1 MANTI
6 HPTAPLGRRGL
17 IQGAAL
23 LGAATLL
30 PFPLS
35 AAPLSASSGDVF
47 DVAVVGSG
55 AGGFTAAIRAAESGA
70 RVVLIEAN
78 TWLGGAS
85 RVATGIFGCAGHPIQ
100 KALGFTNGP
109 EDLYKLYISEAAA
122 TKTRADES
130 VARILA
136 DGAIPAADWLASLG
150 VEWSTQK
157 AQKFFLNIKEGHRL
171 GEYLI
176 DALEKKARAL
186 EVTIVTSCRA
196 EKLLVEQG
204 RIAGVECST
213 PTGKRTFTAGAVVLA
228 SGGFEANPEMIARHI
243 GNGWEKAGVYC
254 TPTNRG
260 DGQRMAQAI
269 GADLVDMKILKA
281 NPTIHVSAGN
291 RYNLIS
297 AVRAG
302 AVAVGHDGTRFF
314 NELGGYWQSYR
325 IWAQPDHCAWLLF
338 GDPVIKADPRLEK
351 LVASGTIHK
360 TDSIETLAEKIGLDP
375 ANLAA
380 TVAQYRKA
388 VGSGTP
394 DEFGRKPL
402 KDPFGGSWYA
412 AKIEPMIQGTFGG
425 VKTNPDTEVLTS
437 KGDVIPGLYAIG
449 ECAANG
455 LRGVNPQTAN
465 IVFGSIAG
473 RRSAAFVLN
482 RK

>member
-1 MANTI
+1 MTDMMRKSVSA
-6 HPTAPLGRRGL
+6 GRRAF
-17 IQGAAL
+17 IRGAAL
-23 LGAATLL
+23 I
-30 PFPLS
+30 S
-35 AAPLSASSGDVF
+35 AAGLVPMSAFAGKAEGF

-109 EDLYKLYISEAAA
+109 EDLYKLYLSEAAA
-122 TKTRADES
+122 TKTRADEA

-150 VEWSTQK
+150 VEWSTKK

-176 DALEKKARAL
+176 DSLEKKAREL
-186 EVTIVTSCRA
+186 KVTIVTSCRG
-196 EKLLVEQG
+196 EKLIVDQG
-204 RIAGVECST
+204 RIAGIECAT
-213 PTGKRTFTAGAVVLA
+213 PDGKRVFAARAVVLA
-228 SGGFEANPEMIARHI
+228 TGGFEANPEMIARYI
-243 GNGWEKAGVYC
+243 GGGWDKASVYC

-260 DGQRMAQAI
+260 DGQRMAEAI
-269 GADLVDMKILKA
+269 GAELADMKILKA
-281 NPTIHVSAGN
+281 NPTVHVSDGN

-297 AVRAG
+297 AVRLG
-302 AVAVGHDGTRFF
+302 AIAVGHEGTRFF
-314 NELGGYWQSYR
+314 NELGGYWQSYK
-325 IWAQPDHCAWLLF
+325 IFAEPEHSAWLLF
-338 GDPVIKADPRLEK
+338 GDPVIKGDPRLEK
-351 LVASGTIHK
+351 LVAAGSIRK
-360 TDSIETLAEKIGLDP
+360 ADSVEKLAQLIGLDP
-375 ANLAA
+375 TKISS
-380 TVAQYRKA
+380 TVRAYRESVKA
-388 VGSGTP
+388 GK
-394 DEFGRKPL
+394 DEALGRKVL
-402 KDPFGGSWYA
+402 KDPFGGAWYA

-425 VKTNPDTEVLTS
+425 VKANPDTEVLTPEG
-437 KGDVIPGLYAIG
+437 KVIPGLYAIG

-473 RRSAAFVLN
+473 RRSAAFAL
-482 RK
+482 KH